1 MEKMVLPIRIK
12 SRNQI
17 DRLHWGAKA
26 RLKDKYTYMVA
37 KQMQELEIR
46 KAKEKEKFRIEIIS
60 YRKRLLDYDNL
71 DLKLILDACVRN
83 KLIWDDAPEFI
94 HRPLKEQIRDKEER
108 TEIIRHPF
116 DKELDAGNN

>member
-46 KAKEKEKFRIEIIS
+46 KAKEKQ
-60 YRKRLLDYDNL
+60 KR
-71 DLKLILDACVRN
+71 
-83 KLIWDDAPEFI
+83 
-94 HRPLKEQIRDKEER
+94 
-108 TEIIRHPF
+108 
-116 DKELDAGNN
+116 